1 MNISVHRVTKIT
13 QSVCHFEQDTMH
25 GAFDR
30 VRIIATGEDGKTV
43 EFNLFM
49 ADGAAPQIEQVTED

>member
-13 QSVCHFEQDTMH
+13 QSVFHFERDTLH

-30 VRIIATGEDGKTV
+30 VRIIATDDNGQKV